1 MPQYYYNIRDGRTI
15 LDNEGVELPDLAAA
29 REMAILNSGEILK
42 NGAGPAMWAG
52 EPWRMWV
59 TDAPN
64 GGGKTLF
71 TLTFSATEGEGTG
84 P

>member
-1 MPQYYYNIRDGRTI
+1 MPRYYYNIHDGRTI
-15 LDNEGVELPDLAAA
+15 LDDDGVDLPDLAAA
-29 REMAILNSGEILK
+29 RDMAILNSGEILK

-52 EPWRMWV
+52 EPWRLWV

-71 TLTFSATEGEGTG
+71 TLTFSATDGKGS
-84 P
+84 